1 MAKPN
6 GSPVILAAAQGL
18 GQDETKA
25 EHFPQLMHG
34 CQGISSP
41 VEYKEPIDF
50 PGTDQTAVGVCECV
64 GGGAEGGGRTLLS
77 TV

>member
-6 GSPVILAAAQGL
+6 VCLLTPVILAAAQGL

-25 EHFPQLMHG
+25 EYFPQLMHG
-34 CQGISSP
+34 CQGISYP
-41 VEYKEPIDF
+41 VEYKEAIDF
-50 PGTDQTAVGVCECV
+50 PGTDQTAIGVCE
-64 GGGAEGGGRTLLS
+64 GGGGRTLLS